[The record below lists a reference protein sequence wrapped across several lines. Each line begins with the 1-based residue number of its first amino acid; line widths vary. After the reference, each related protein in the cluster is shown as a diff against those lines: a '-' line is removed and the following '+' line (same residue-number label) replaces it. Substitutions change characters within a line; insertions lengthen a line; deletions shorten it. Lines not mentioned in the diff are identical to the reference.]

1 MKVSQQKKTGVKTV
15 EPRRIRRHLKYLTE
29 TIGPRLA
36 GSRAEARAAD
46 YIADAFSRLG
56 ADVHFESFPVY
67 ERRVTRQTLQLRLNR
82 TWQTVPCSVMN
93 GSPGTGGQQ
102 IEAPMT
108 VIEPPELRKASYE
121 EYAGKAIIL
130 LGTQI
135 ENPDHYRRLMEAKP
149 AFLILVDVRY
159 PTETSRA
166 DGLFPAYTHR
176 YGAVP
181 SVTIPFGQAWQGH
194 TAERARLSVVG
205 YGVASTSQNVIATL
219 KGDPDGKGP
228 VIFAGGHHDTQA
240 DSLGADDN
248 GTGVVALLELA
259 RLLAPLPRKR
269 EIRLISFG
277 AEEQLSVGSAA
288 YVRAHRKELTRRGGF
303 MANFDSFGSRMGWNQ
318 LHVCGE
324 AVLADWLTKR
334 LEAAGQYSELRTD
347 AVPYQDAFPFHA
359 AGIPGFWLYRPNCTS
374 GRFYHH
380 QADDDLAK
388 LNPTRMAQILQP
400 LAGACDEL
408 ARADGL
414 PFPLTIPNQLRK
426 PIRKYWEDCFAG
438 WEGFSD
444 AKALALQPIEVSPPE
459 KCLT

>member
-1 MKVSQQKKTGVKTV
+1 MKTSAVDPK
-15 EPRRIRRHLKYLTE
+15 RIRRHLQYLTE

-36 GSRAEARAAD
+36 GSPSEARAAD
-46 YIADAFSRLG
+46 YIAKAFSRLG
-56 ADVHFESFPVY
+56 AEVHVESFPVC

-82 TWQTVPCSVMN
+82 IWRTVPCSVMN

-102 IEAPMT
+102 LEAPMT
-108 VIEPPELRKASYE
+108 VIEPPELRKPSYE
-121 EYAGKAIIL
+121 EYAGKAILL
-130 LGTQI
+130 LGAHI
-135 ENPDHYRRLMEAKP
+135 LNPDHYRRLLEAKP
-149 AFLILVDVRY
+149 AFLMMVDVRY
-159 PTETSRA
+159 PADTCRA

-181 SVTIPFGQAWQGH
+181 SVTIPFGQAWQVH
-194 TAERARLSVVG
+194 TADRARLLVIG
-205 YGVASTSQNVIATL
+205 DGVASTSQNIIATL
-219 KGDPDGKGP
+219 NGDPGEKGP
-228 VIFAGGHHDTQA
+228 IIFVGGHHDTQA

-248 GTGVVALLELA
+248 GTGVAALLELA

-288 YVRAHRKELTRRGGF
+288 YVRAHRTELARRGGF
-303 MANFDSFGSRMGWNQ
+303 MANFDSFGSQMGWYQ

-324 AVLADWLTKR
+324 AVLADWLIKH
-334 LEAAGQYSELRTD
+334 LEAAGQFTELRTD

-388 LNPTRMAQILQP
+388 LDPTRMAQVLQP
-400 LAGACDEL
+400 LAGACGEL
-408 ARADGL
+408 AGANVL
-414 PFPLTIPNQLRK
+414 PFPLTIPNRLRK
-426 PIRKYWEDCFAG
+426 PIQKYWEDCFAG

-444 AKALALQPIEVSPPE
+444 GKKLASQTMKISPTK
-459 KCLT
+459 KCLS

>member
-1 MKVSQQKKTGVKTV
+1 MKTAEVDPK
-15 EPRRIRRHLKYLTE
+15 RIRRHLQRLTE

-36 GSRAEARAAD
+36 GSPAEARTAD
-46 YIADAFSRLG
+46 YIAEEFRRHG
-56 ADVHFESFPVY
+56 ADVRIEEFPVC
-67 ERRVTRQTLQLRLNR
+67 ERRVTRQTLQIRLNR
-82 TWQTVPCSVMN
+82 TWRTVPCSVMN

-102 IEAPMT
+102 IEAQLA
-108 VIEPPELRKASYE
+108 VIEPPELQKSSYE
-121 EYAGKAIIL
+121 EYAGKALLL

-135 ENPDHYRRLMEAKP
+135 ENPDHYRRLLAAKP
-149 AFLILVDVRY
+149 AFLMLVDVRY
-159 PTETSRA
+159 PTDTCRA

-181 SVTIPFGQAWQGH
+181 SVTIPFIQAWQSD
-194 TAERARLSVVG
+194 TADRARLLVVG
-205 YGVASTSQNVIATL
+205 DGVASTSQNVIATL
-219 KGDPDGKGP
+219 AGDPTGADP

-288 YVRAHRKELTRRGGF
+288 YVRTHRNELVRRGGF
-303 MANFDSFGSRMGWNQ
+303 MANFDSFGSRLGWYQ

-324 AVLADWLTKR
+324 TVLADWLIKR
-334 LEAAGQYSELRTD
+334 LEAAGQYAELRTD

-388 LNPTRMAQILQP
+388 LNLNRMAQVLQP
-400 LAGACDEL
+400 LAGACGEL
-408 ARADGL
+408 ARTPVL
-414 PFPLTIPNQLRK
+414 PFPLTIPTRLRK
-426 PIRKYWEDCFAG
+426 PILKYWEDCFAG
-438 WEGFSD
+438 WEGF
-444 AKALALQPIEVSPPE
+444 AEGKALAPQPTEVSPPK
-459 KCLT
+459 KC